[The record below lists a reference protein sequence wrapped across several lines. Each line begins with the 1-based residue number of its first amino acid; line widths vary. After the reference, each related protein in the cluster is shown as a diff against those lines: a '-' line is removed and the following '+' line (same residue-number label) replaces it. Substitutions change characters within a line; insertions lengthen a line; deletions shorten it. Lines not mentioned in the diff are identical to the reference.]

1 MSTYEELYVGFC
13 SDVNGGG
20 NPPGIHTTAS
30 FDGEACRGEC
40 SSYSTCTGYNFLPS
54 GGGCFLWEVSDAP
67 SGWTQMNPSSGWTTS
82 SSIGGT
88 HSTHHGTS
96 YYGQCYRKQVGD
108 LFFPILAGI
117 SCASKTGS
125 QLLSNMSFFNVRK
138 LKVKYSFLYVK

>member
-67 SGWTQMNPSSGWTTS
+67 SGWTQMNPSSGWTAS

-88 HSTHHGTS
+88 RSTHHNTAS
-96 YYGQCYRKQVGD
+96 YGQCYRKHVSMANPD
-108 LFFPILAGI
+108 TSNLILLRGL
-117 SCASKTGS
+117 CACFLSS
-125 QLLSNMSFFNVRK
+125 QTFTVIK
-138 LKVKYSFLYVK
+138 